1 MNFTQLHERLRVELL
16 RRIQRGTLSVSLL
29 ARQTGFGTSHIS
41 GFLHKRKQLSLA
53 ALDRMLSAQHLAV
66 SDLLPVTPGPR
77 TRLHDEETTAVPV
90 VSHGTALFEPNIRP
104 SAVHWMLHLPSA
116 MIQEFRARTTA
127 ARRTTWERFVAV
139 QTSSTDAEA
148 MHPVIMPG
156 ALVVIDRHY
165 NSLIRHDPDRPS
177 LYAVRDGGHLTL
189 RYCDFL
195 SSRLVLRP
203 LNKRSAVTLLEIE
216 PGSSPGE
223 LLVGRIA
230 LIINQT

>member
-66 SDLLPVTPGPR
+66 ADLLPITPGMR
-77 TRLHDEETTAVPV
+77 ARSHDGENTAVPV

-104 SAVHWMLHLPSA
+104 SAVQWMLHLPSG
-116 MIQEFRARTTA
+116 MIQESRARTTA
-127 ARRTTWERFVAV
+127 SRRTTWERYLAV
-139 QTSSTDAEA
+139 RISATDAEA
-148 MHPVIMPG
+148 LHPMILPD

-165 NSLIRHDPDRPS
+165 NSLVRHDPDRAS

-203 LNKRSAVTLLEIE
+203 LNNSCAVTLLEIE

-223 LLVGRIA
+223 LIVGRVA
-230 LIINQT
+230 LIINLT